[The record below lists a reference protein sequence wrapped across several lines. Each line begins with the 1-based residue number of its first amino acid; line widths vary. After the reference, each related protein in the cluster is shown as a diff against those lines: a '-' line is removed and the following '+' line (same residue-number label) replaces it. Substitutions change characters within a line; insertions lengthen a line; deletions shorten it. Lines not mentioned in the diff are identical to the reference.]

1 MNHGIDAFKL
11 ENVEASLEINVLPN
25 NLEEEHGIG
34 IDFLFCLDF
43 YIFLKEIKNKKRMK
57 NIVIFLKNYYL
68 YHTIIIFLLFR
79 KPFQDLKQK
88 FFLSFRDLCL

>member
-1 MNHGIDAFKL
+1 MHQIIDTILIKLLININTIFLVWLMNHGIDAFKL

-43 YIFLKEIKNKKRMK
+43 YIFL
-57 NIVIFLKNYYL
+57 
-68 YHTIIIFLLFR
+68 
-79 KPFQDLKQK
+79 
-88 FFLSFRDLCL
+88 